1 MDRLGQSGER
11 RQGSAVLDLS
21 RTEPMHGDNAG
32 GKTFHIPGI
41 NLPWRAGSVDRPV
54 GGTMTPKFKGRK
66 RNKNDFSW
74 PDDEHEGRSIP
85 VAPIDVLD
93 TGHKVGFS
101 WLSPILQI

>member
-1 MDRLGQSGER
+1 MDRLGQNRAGGGGAKFSTFRVQSR
-11 RQGSAVLDLS
+11 RTAI
-21 RTEPMHGDNAG
+21 NAG
-32 GKTFHIPGI
+32 GKTFHKPGI